1 MADTEL
7 ALIAE
12 AEKLLNRTL
21 VYQAAVAVRKVAHQ
35 IGPDEGEEIVVV
47 RHAPMIRRGRSSA
60 TPAFTL

>member
-47 RHAPMIRRGRSSA
+47 RHAPMIRRG
-60 TPAFTL
+60 